1 MKILMK
7 SLAEIK
13 DEVTHLAQVLG
24 ASGNDL
30 PSYGHTRDSAYPHI
44 EVDDQRYHYVIV
56 ERGQEL
62 ERKSTS
68 DFDELLYWV
77 FKDTT
82 SNLAFAYELK
92 NRSEDQDCRRVA
104 FPKQVELLGL
114 ISPFMA
120 ERQAKEIEKILAI
133 APYDD
138 APTKAVNR
146 MSRSRKKKAWWQ
158 FW

>member
-1 MKILMK
+1 MKL
-7 SLAEIK
+7 LAEIK
-13 DEVTHLAQVLG
+13 DEVTRLAQVLG

-30 PSYGHTRDSAYPHI
+30 PTYGHTRDSAHPHI
-44 EVDDQRYHYVIV
+44 EVDDQSYHYVIV

-77 FKDTT
+77 FEDTT
-82 SNLAFAYELK
+82 HNLAFAYELK
-92 NRSEDQDCRRVA
+92 NRIEDQDCRRIA

-114 ISPFMA
+114 ISPHMA
-120 ERQAKEIEKILAI
+120 ARQANEIEKILAV

-138 APTKAVNR
+138 EPTRAVNR
-146 MSRSRKKKAWWQ
+146 MLRSQKK
-158 FW
+158 